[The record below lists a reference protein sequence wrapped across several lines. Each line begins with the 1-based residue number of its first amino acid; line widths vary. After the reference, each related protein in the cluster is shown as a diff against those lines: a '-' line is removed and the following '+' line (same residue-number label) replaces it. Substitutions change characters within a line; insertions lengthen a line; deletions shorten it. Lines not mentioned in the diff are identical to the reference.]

1 MLEKL
6 FSITDVGIIRTVRI
20 LGMKFEF
27 LNSIEF
33 AKNVFRTIRS
43 TTVLDYLPKLY
54 IPVAEHC
61 NDNCYGCWTFSTL
74 AKEEF
79 YDIKTFE
86 QDINRLSELTS
97 LTSEGGGGATPYT
110 GEVTLAGGEPLLNPN
125 IISFFELSRRAFPDP
140 SVKIVLITNGLLL
153 LKQKAPFFKAVLDNN
168 ITISPTKYPDMDWNK
183 IEQYV
188 ESFGVTLQYSTDM
201 GFQSGP
207 VSNKNERVSGKMPLH
222 LDGKCSLTPF
232 DSYSRCGLSNGA
244 CSVMRNGKLYPCS
257 IIAGIRHFNSHFNQN
272 LPVSSHD
279 YMDIYKVANCK
290 EILEYMA
297 KPHPFCKYC
306 NVAGRVASF
315 GEYRKTTHSISE
327 WTT

>member
-27 LNSIEF
+27 LTSIEF
-33 AKNVFRTIRS
+33 AKNVFRTIRA
-43 TTVLDYLPKLY
+43 TTPLDYLPKLY
-54 IPVAEHC
+54 ILVAEHC
-61 NDNCYGCWTFSTL
+61 NDNCYGCVAFSTL

-86 QDINRLSELTS
+86 QDINRMSELTS
-97 LTSEGGGGATPYT
+97 V

-140 SVKIVLITNGLLL
+140 NIKIVLFTNGLLL

-168 ITISPTKYPDMDWNK
+168 ITVFPTKYPDMDWNK

-188 ESFGVTLQYSTDM
+188 GSFGVTLQYFTDM
-201 GFQSGP
+201 GFQSGA
-207 VSNKNERVSGKMPLH
+207 VSNKNERVSGKYPLH

-244 CSVMRNGKLYPCS
+244 CGVMRNGKLYPCTV
-257 IIAGIRHFNSHFNQN
+257 IAGIRHFNSHFNQN
-272 LPVSSHD
+272 LPVTSHD
-279 YMDIYKVANCK
+279 YIDIYKVANCK

-306 NVAGRVASF
+306 DVAGRIASF
-315 GEYRKTTHSISE
+315 GEYRKTTRSISE

>member
-33 AKNVFRTIRS
+33 AKNVFRTIRA

-61 NDNCYGCWTFSTL
+61 NDNCYGCVAFSTL

-97 LTSEGGGGATPYT
+97 LTSGGGLLPYV

-140 SVKIVLITNGLLL
+140 SVKITLFTNGLLL

-168 ITISPTKYPDMDWNK
+168 ITIFPTKYPDMDWNK

-188 ESFGVTLQYSTDM
+188 ESFGVTLQYSTYI
-201 GFQSGP
+201 GFQSGA
-207 VSNKNERVSGKMPLH
+207 VSNENERISGKFPLH

-232 DSYSRCGLSNGA
+232 DSYSRCTSSNGA
-244 CSVMRNGKLYPCS
+244 CGAVLRNGRLYPCLA
-257 IIAGIRHFNSHFNQN
+257 IANIRHFNSYFNQN
-272 LPVSSHD
+272 LPVAPHD
-279 YMDIYKVANCK
+279 YMDIYKVANYK
-290 EILEYMA
+290 EILEYIA

-306 NVAGRVASF
+306 DVSGRVASF
-315 GEYRKTTHSISE
+315 GEYRKTTRDISE
-327 WTT
+327 WT